1 MRRGAFGV
9 AVVIAGLAVLPA
21 AAQRAPFVP
30 QGQVETPPP
39 EPAPTRVA
47 PPPKPKPVIAATP
60 ATAPASPALAAPPT
74 PEPPPPYEPQLIR
87 LGEVM
92 GALSYLRDLC
102 RAGDG
107 ATFRDKFQN
116 LMEIEAHSNERK
128 QELAGAFNRGFGDY
142 QLTYRECTRSARE
155 TIVRYLDETQKI
167 AREVA
172 TRYGG

>member
-1 MRRGAFGV
+1 MRRKVFGA
-9 AVVIAGLAVLPA
+9 AVVLAGLAALPA

-30 QGQVETPPP
+30 PLPADTPPP

-47 PPPKPKPVIAATP
+47 PPPKPKPVVAAP
-60 ATAPASPALAAPPT
+60 AAPASAPAPT
-74 PEPPPPYEPQLIR
+74 ASPTAEPPPPYEPELIR